1 MVTTTTPHM
10 LHHLLSLLSRETT
23 LVRNDLTKHK
33 VDLTSHVRS
42 IAANVER
49 RLLLEQVADKLS
61 MFAESVLDIN
71 LLR

>member
-1 MVTTTTPHM
+1 M
-10 LHHLLSLLSRETT
+10 LNHLLSLLSRETT
-23 LVRNDLTKHK
+23 LLRNDLTKHK
-33 VDLTSHVRS
+33 VDFTSHVRS

-61 MFAESVLDIN
+61 MFAKPVLDIN

>member
-1 MVTTTTPHM
+1 M
-10 LHHLLSLLSRETT
+10 LNHLLSLLSRETT
-23 LVRNDLTKHK
+23 LLRDDLTKHK
-33 VDLTSHVRS
+33 VDFTSHVRS

-61 MFAESVLDIN
+61 MFAKPVLDIN